1 MVPMQKGTI
10 NEGAH
15 THVRITGPEMGEQSA
30 DRIVDPQKYKEI
42 EVEDGGRRHQLHNVE
57 KA

>member
-1 MVPMQKGTI
+1 MQKGTI